1 MNIELAEERI
11 LILPDPS
18 SMELAENRAWLK
30 RVDAF
35 GTMARMSGLIN
46 RPRDDEFEL
55 VYKER
60 RLQPFW
66 RVAARATY
74 AYERQRSYAVKVAP
88 EVRSVVLAGEEKPVT
103 GGAFGLSGLEIC
115 REENSREFLFDGA
128 ASEAR
133 ADLSVYLKNEGQ
145 PTSQAELAEIA
156 AAGTIVAPP
165 EAKASMV
172 IRQVVAAM
180 LAKIDADRVV
190 EETVLP
196 RSALDLYYRPIYAF
210 RYRRLEKE
218 AVVEFDPLTG
228 LARPGGATFESY
240 LGKVLEPRFLF
251 DVTVET
257 ANIFLPGA
265 TLARVILDKS
275 LELKRR

>member
-30 RVDAF
+30 RIEAF

-46 RPRDDEFEL
+46 RPKDDEFEL

-88 EVRSVVLAGEEKPVT
+88 EVRSVVLAGEEKVVT

-115 REENSREFLFDGA
+115 REENRREFLFDGA

-190 EETVLP
+190 EEVVRLECV
-196 RSALDLYYRPIYAF
+196 DLYYRPIYAF

>member
-11 LILPDPS
+11 LLLPDPS

-30 RVDAF
+30 RVEAF
-35 GTMARMSGLIN
+35 GTMARMSGLLN
-46 RPRDDEFEL
+46 RPKDDEFEL

-88 EVRSVVLAGEEKPVT
+88 EVRSVVLSGEETPVT
-103 GGAFGLSGLEIC
+103 GGAFALSGLEIC

-128 ASEAR
+128 ATEAR
-133 ADLSVYLKNEGQ
+133 ADLAVYLKNEGA
-145 PTSQAELAEIA
+145 PTSQAQLAEIA

-180 LAKIDADRVV
+180 LANIDADRVV
-190 EETVLP
+190 EETVRLE
-196 RSALDLYYRPIYAF
+196 RVDLCYRPLYAF
-210 RYRRLEKE
+210 RYRRLGKE

-228 LARPGGATFESY
+228 LARPGGATFEGY